1 MFKPEAIFLEKGIE
15 NYQLGKELLEKYKDV
30 PKIEIE
36 NHKTSDYLV
45 PYTTSINLL
54 FKLLYKE
61 KIDKK

>member
-45 PYTTSINLL
+45 PYTTFLTLL
-54 FKLLYKE
+54 FELL
-61 KIDKK
+61 

>member
-54 FKLLYKE
+54 FKLL
-61 KIDKK
+61 